1 MNQPLDPKHVANE
14 NMFEESNLVNSLGQ
28 EEQLPAVENQE
39 ENSEPV
45 VSAPETESPEVV
57 ESVPEIVPESE
68 PEAVAAPVPDP
79 VQEAVSEVVEPKT
92 QENTLENEAV
102 SVEIKD
108 LDENINDEAESAT
121 NVFTEQSDK
130 LSREQI
136 VERLAVVANLPVDD
150 NVKAEIDA
158 LKQSFYKQKRTEI
171 EAAKK
176 VFIENGGEEAEFVA
190 PSDGLEE
197 NFKEKLQAF
206 REKRASMAAESEKI
220 KEKNLKAK
228 QAVIEE
234 LKSLIE
240 SQDDFYKVYNEFRRL
255 QQQWK
260 DIKQVP
266 QASVNDLWKAYQH
279 YSEKF
284 YDLLKINNEMRDYDF
299 KKNLELKIALCEAA
313 ERLDEESD
321 VVSAFYQLQNLH
333 QEWREVGP
341 VARELRED
349 IWSRFKKASTV
360 VNKKHQDHF
369 EGLRALE
376 QRNLDEKTAICEE
389 METIDY
395 SKLATFKDWDEQNKR
410 VLELQE
416 KWKTVG
422 FAPKKSNVK
431 IFERFRASC
440 DTFFQRK
447 SDFYK
452 GIKEGMEVNYEK
464 KKALCE
470 KAEALK
476 DSQDWKESTDKLISL
491 QKEWKTIGPVS
502 RKHSD
507 AIWKRFIA
515 ACDYFFEQK
524 NTHFSSQKSEE
535 VENLKLKKDLIKKL
549 KEIDESIDSKEAVAI
564 VRGIIAEWSGIG
576 HVPFRDKDKI
586 YKEYREAVD
595 KQFDRLKVDESERRL
610 QSFKSNMNDMINSGE
625 RSKNKLFGEREKL
638 MRTYDRLKNDIQTYE
653 NNIGF
658 LSISSKGGGGLVK
671 DMNHKIE
678 SLKEELSL
686 IIKKIEMID
695 ENLESSK

>member
-1 MNQPLDPKHVANE
+1 MNEPLDPKHVANE
-14 NMFEESNLVNSLGQ
+14 NMFEESNPVTPLGQ
-28 EEQLPAVENQE
+28 EEQIPAVENQE
-39 ENSEPV
+39 EQSEPV
-45 VSAPETESPEVV
+45 VSVPESESPEVK
-57 ESVPEIVPESE
+57 EPEPEIVPE
-68 PEAVAAPVPDP
+68 PL
-79 VQEAVSEVVEPKT
+79 QEVVSETNVPET
-92 QENTLENEAV
+92 QENTLEEETVPVEAND
-102 SVEIKD
+102 SEDDDVEESDSKV
-108 LDENINDEAESAT
+108 ND
-121 NVFTEQSDK
+121 FTEQSDK

-136 VERLAVVANLPVDD
+136 VERLGVVVNLPIHE

-158 LKQSFYKQKRTEI
+158 LKQSFYKQKRIET

-176 VFIENGGEEAEFVA
+176 AFIENGGEESEFVA
-190 PSDGLEE
+190 PVDSLEE
-197 NFKEKLQAF
+197 SFKEKLQSF
-206 REKRASMAAESEKI
+206 REKRASLTAESEKI
-220 KEKNLKAK
+220 KEQNLKAK
-228 QAVIEE
+228 QAIIEE
-234 LKSLIE
+234 LKALIE

-299 KKNLELKIALCEAA
+299 KKNLELKIALCEAS

-333 QEWREVGP
+333 QEWREIGP
-341 VARELRED
+341 VAKELREE

-369 EGLRALE
+369 EGLRSLE

-389 METIDY
+389 MEAVDY

-410 VLELQE
+410 VLDLQE
-416 KWKTVG
+416 KWKTIG
-422 FAPKKSNVK
+422 FAPKKNNVK

-440 DTFFQRK
+440 DTFFQKK

-452 GIKEGMEVNYEK
+452 GIKEGMEANYEK
-464 KKALCE
+464 KKTLCE

-476 DSQDWKESTDKLISL
+476 DSPDWKETTDKLIAL
-491 QKEWKTIGPVS
+491 QKEWKTVGPVS
-502 RKHSD
+502 RKYSD
-507 AIWKRFIA
+507 VIWKRFIA

-524 NTHFSSQKSEE
+524 SAHFSSQKSEE
-535 VENLKLKKDLIKKL
+535 MENLKLKKDLIKKL
-549 KEIDESIDSKEAVAI
+549 KEIDETIDSKEAVSI
-564 VRGIIAEWSGIG
+564 VRGVISEWNAVG

-610 QSFKSNMNDMINSGE
+610 QSFKSNMNDIVNSGDKP
-625 RSKNKLFGEREKL
+625 KNKLFGEREKL
-638 MRTYDRLKNDIQTYE
+638 MRTYDRLKSDIQTYE

-686 IIKKIEMID
+686 IIKKIELID
-695 ENLESSK
+695 ENLEGQK